1 MASFTDIPTAS
12 LAADKYVT
20 YDLLTA
26 LRDNTLASV
35 WHPYNKTTI
44 GDANTG
50 LIYDYGVSGA
60 VSSVVTPDFADGWEY
75 MIVYNDLSHD
85 SGGSPPYTLQ
95 VELYCETS
103 AAYSGAKDISDTV
116 NTITLISGHL
126 HLPWVRSS
134 RTWQP
139 AHALSSV
146 GNAAT
151 DASVGFSMSTAQK
164 ALRARVSFSGGYIDA
179 GKLYLYRR
187 GVFAAG

>member
-12 LAADKYVT
+12 LETDKYVT

-75 MIVYNDLSHD
+75 MIVYNDLSAG
-85 SGGSPPYTLQ
+85 SGSPPYMLQ
-95 VELYCETS
+95 VELYGETS
-103 AAYSGAKDISDTV
+103 AAYSGAKDVSGALSS
-116 NTITLISGHL
+116 LISGHL
-126 HLPWVRSS
+126 QLPWVRSA

-139 AHALSSV
+139 GVALAVGVSS
-146 GNAAT
+146 T
-151 DASVGFSMSTAQK
+151 TETSVGFQMVSAQK
-164 ALRARVSFSGGYIDA
+164 ALRARVSFSSGNIDA

>member
-12 LAADKYVT
+12 LAPDKYVT

-85 SGGSPPYTLQ
+85 SGSSPVYLQ
-95 VELYCETS
+95 VELYRETS
-103 AAYSGAKDISDTV
+103 AAYSGAQEISDTV
-116 NTITLISGHL
+116 NASTLISGQL
-126 HLPWVRSS
+126 QLPWVRSS
-134 RTWQP
+134 
-139 AHALSSV
+139 
-146 GNAAT
+146 
-151 DASVGFSMSTAQK
+151 
-164 ALRARVSFSGGYIDA
+164 
-179 GKLYLYRR
+179 
-187 GVFAAG
+187 

>member
-75 MIVYNDLSHD
+75 MIVFNDLSAG
-85 SGGSPPYTLQ
+85 SGSAPYMLQ
-95 VELYCETS
+95 VELYRETS
-103 AAYSGAKDISDTV
+103 AAYSGAKDVSGALWPG
-116 NTITLISGHL
+116 LISGHL
-126 HLPWVRSS
+126 QLPWVRSA

-139 AHALSSV
+139 GVAIAVGVSS
-146 GNAAT
+146 T
-151 DASVGFSMSTAQK
+151 TETLVGFPMVSAQK
-164 ALRARVSFSGGYIDA
+164 ALRARVSFSSGNIDA

-187 GVFAAG
+187 GAFAAG

>member
-26 LRDNTLASV
+26 LRDNTLATV

-75 MIVYNDLSHD
+75 MIVFNDLSHD
-85 SGGSPPYTLQ
+85 SGSSPVYLQ
-95 VELYCETS
+95 VELYRETS
-103 AAYSGAKDISDTV
+103 AAYSGAQEISDTV
-116 NTITLISGHL
+116 NASTLISGHL

-134 RTWQP
+134 RTLQP
-139 AHALSSV
+139 AHALSSA

-164 ALRARVSFSGGYIDA
+164 ALRARVSFSSGNIDA

-187 GVFAAG
+187 GAFAAG